1 MAIAT
6 SKIYSTTS
14 GAGKRQPNTAANH
27 EIKTHLNEK
36 KLKPPKENE
45 ELKQVLKAKESEV
58 HENNRTQKRLEDE
71 VATIEER
78 TENQK
83 GKLYGG
89 EVIAIKELQALE
101 MDIESLKE
109 RQTVIEDQIIEVMEL
124 NEPIENEIQ
133 SLLQLQE
140 NQVKNE
146 AKLSEALNEAIN
158 EIEIRISKIQAEIN
172 QLTKDLP
179 SELINEYESL
189 RSRPGHVGIAKLVNR
204 TCNGC
209 NLELPAVEVDRI
221 KKFLKIALSTAK
233 NAVASWFVNYAAM
246 VRWPLFHY
254 RCNSLCEPCY

>member
-6 SKIYSTTS
+6 SENLQVLLQVQEKDSQIL
-14 GAGKRQPNTAANH
+14 AANH
-27 EIKTHLNEK
+27 EIRELPER
-36 KLKPPKENE
+36 KEIEATQKDIE
-45 ELKQVLKAKESEV
+45 ELKKVLKAKESEV

-109 RQTVIEDQIIEVMEL
+109 RQTLIEDQIIEVMEL

-133 SLLQLQE
+133 SLLQRQE

-221 KKFLKIALSTAK
+221 KKISEDSIINCEECGCIL
-233 NAVASWFVNYAAM
+233 
-246 VRWPLFHY
+246 VR
-254 RCNSLCEPCY
+254 